1 MRPNKLEEL
10 RRNIEELKVTRKT
23 MIDRKN
29 QFIKVIPYEIEL
41 NNGQTFV
48 RERQVKGNSD
58 GSSVIIIPE
67 LTNGELLV
75 AIEPRVFTDKT
86 VSVGFP
92 AGYIEPDESV
102 IDAAKR
108 ELLEETGFIAN
119 SYQYLDSSYQDE
131 GISSSKVNFVYAQN
145 VRQVASQQLDESE
158 NIRYMVVTLDE
169 LKEIE
174 GMGYFNS
181 SNQKLALY
189 KMKERK
195 LL

>member
-48 RERQVKGNSD
+48 RERQVKGKSD

-67 LTNGELLV
+67 LTNRELLV

-92 AGYIEPDESV
+92 EGYIEPDESV